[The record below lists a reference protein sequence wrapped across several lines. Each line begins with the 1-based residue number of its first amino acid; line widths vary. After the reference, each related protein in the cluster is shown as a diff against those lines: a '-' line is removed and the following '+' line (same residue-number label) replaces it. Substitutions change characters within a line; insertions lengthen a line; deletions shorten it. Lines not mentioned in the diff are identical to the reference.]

1 MGVHQHHQSRAGSE
15 FKRRA
20 LGFYGEMSS
29 ELASQ
34 ATYHYGM
41 LAQADASAC
50 ASRQMAE
57 QAVWTSLNEAP
68 SFQWLVNKNHDTGRL
83 GHEGIH
89 AQRAGPDLEPA
100 EHAAAR
106 MTRRN
111 LLRVTGPRTF
121 ATKEMDLS
129 RIPGLGS
136 LARQRATAHW
146 HRSGQVR
153 FITPVY

>member
-1 MGVHQHHQSRAGSE
+1 MDE
-15 FKRRA
+15 P
-20 LGFYGEMSS
+20 
-29 ELASQ
+29 
-34 ATYHYGM
+34 
-41 LAQADASAC
+41 
-50 ASRQMAE
+50 
-57 QAVWTSLNEAP
+57 EAP
-68 SFQWLVNKNHDTGRL
+68 SCQWLVNKNHDTGRL
-83 GHEGIH
+83 GYEGIH

-136 LARQRATAHW
+136 LAQARMGRLGIHGLTGSIAVKDVPNESQSVNMLSKKGT
-146 HRSGQVR
+146 GQVR
-153 FITPVY
+153 SGLLLGRSLGP